1 MSNPVQKRSRAGI
14 YFLITVVIVIA
25 FMMTAVFPVWN
36 LIPREVTE
44 TVKVVSVDESGCVAE
59 TSDKYLI
66 KIGTCTAEPGN
77 SIVVTYDEKIKER
90 SRSFLP

>member
-1 MSNPVQKRSRAGI
+1 MSSPVQKRSRVGI
-14 YFLITVVIVIA
+14 YFVITAVIIVA

-44 TVKVVSVDESGCVAE
+44 TVKVVSVDESGCIAE

-66 KIGTCTAEPGN
+66 KIGPCNAQPGD
-77 SIVVTYDEKIKER
+77 SIVATYDEKIKER
-90 SRSFLP
+90 TKPFLP

>member
-1 MSNPVQKRSRAGI
+1 MSNPVQKRSRVGI
-14 YFLITVVIVIA
+14 YFLITVVIVVA

-66 KIGTCTAEPGN
+66 KIGTCTAELGD